1 MKCGVFGLRAQ
12 AYLERRY
19 NVWGLDKCRLE
30 WLSIWQELPER
41 VPRIVP
47 AQAFSASYTRHPL
60 STVLPSSGLPLSK
73 QYSSTSR
80 IVLPRGFK
88 HLSW

>member
-30 WLSIWQELPER
+30 WLSI
-41 VPRIVP
+41 
-47 AQAFSASYTRHPL
+47 
-60 STVLPSSGLPLSK
+60 
-73 QYSSTSR
+73 
-80 IVLPRGFK
+80 
-88 HLSW
+88 

>member
-60 STVLPSSGLPLSK
+60 EFSHHPDYHFPNSVLP
-73 QYSSTSR
+73 
-80 IVLPRGFK
+80 PRYK
-88 HLSW
+88 PRARP